1 MFLFVPTMGIDTEYR
16 CLFFVW
22 LNRAIYLGKGK
33 KGEYTMEVRS
43 IEVIIDIQYEPT
55 YVYGIT
61 QHTRC
66 NRNFFINEEKYEKIL
81 KILEE

>member
-1 MFLFVPTMGIDTEYR
+1 
-16 CLFFVW
+16 
-22 LNRAIYLGKGK
+22 
-33 KGEYTMEVRS
+33 MEINS

-61 QHTRC
+61 QHTRS